1 VKFRNPVCFDLMVAS
16 FVCGALALGAVM
28 ALPTPAWAFAPSP
41 VGDEFGFSPEGSAKA
56 LVLKVVDAST
66 RSLDIMAYGFTSQEV
81 TTAVIEA
88 ARRGVAVRVV
98 VDYKA
103 NVSDDRSGAAQR
115 ALTRLVKAGVQVRTV
130 NAYAIHHDKVMIADG
145 KHVQGGSFNY
155 SAAAASKN
163 SENVFVRWSNPQ
175 AGAAYG
181 QHFTSRWVQGVEFKG
196 VK

>member
-1 VKFRNPVCFDLMVAS
+1 MKTIIKFVQNVVVL
-16 FVCGALALGAVM
+16 
-28 ALPTPAWAFAPSP
+28 AFACVVSIAASAPALL
-41 VGDEFGFSPEGSAKA
+41 VGDEYGFSPEGSAKA

-66 RSLDIMAYGFTSQEV
+66 RSLDVMAYGFTSQEV
-81 TTAVIEA
+81 TTAVIDA

-103 NVSDDRSGAAQR
+103 NVGEDRSGAAGR

-145 KHVQGGSFNY
+145 KHLQTGSFNY

-163 SENVFVRWSNPQ
+163 SENVMVRWSNPQ
-175 AGAAYG
+175 AAKAYG
-181 QHFTSRWVQGVEFKG
+181 AHFMSRWSKG
-196 VK
+196 VDFMGVK